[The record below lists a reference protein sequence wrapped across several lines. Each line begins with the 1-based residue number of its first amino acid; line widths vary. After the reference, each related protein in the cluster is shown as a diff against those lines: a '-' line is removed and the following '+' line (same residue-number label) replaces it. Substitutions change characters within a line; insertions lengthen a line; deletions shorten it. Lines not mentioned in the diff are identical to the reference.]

1 MRPASTSPSLIALLW
16 SLIHQVP
23 AIVSDRVHLLTLELR
38 RATQA
43 LVGIVVLMLCATV
56 LLLTAWVALW
66 AALAAVLI
74 GAGWGTG
81 WVALLIVALNGGA
94 AAFALLRA
102 SRLAALLTLPAT
114 VRRLTVP
121 PPPEAALSKE
131 PAPSI
136 TPAGATR

>member
-1 MRPASTSPSLIALLW
+1 MRPASTSPSLIALLR
-16 SLIHQVP
+16 SVIHLIP

-38 RATQA
+38 RAMQA
-43 LVGIVVLMLCATV
+43 LVGIVALMLCTVV
-56 LLLTAWVALW
+56 LLLTTWVALW
-66 AALAAVLI
+66 AALAAALI
-74 GAGWGTG
+74 DAGWGIG

-114 VRRLTVP
+114 VRRLTLP
-121 PPPEAALSKE
+121 PPPEAALPKDA
-131 PAPSI
+131 APSV